1 MGVGSRLK
9 KILHE
14 RGISIKQLAD
24 YSGVPVNTLYSI
36 TKRNSEMVRDD
47 TLKAIADALGVTKSY
62 LRNGEDNGEV
72 VIRARDI
79 RELLDR
85 EKIKT
90 IEDLSSPE
98 LQKFLKN
105 MTGGLVSDPFESLR
119 SNVEKKIDKYA
130 EDYAGKDELLLE
142 FYHELNLK
150 GRKEAIKRT
159 QELTRLPEYTEP
171 DIEEGSKCDSE
182 CVKK

>member
-1 MGVGSRLK
+1 M
-9 KILHE
+9 
-14 RGISIKQLAD
+14 
-24 YSGVPVNTLYSI
+24 
-36 TKRNSEMVRDD
+36 
-47 TLKAIADALGVTKSY
+47 
-62 LRNGEDNGEV
+62 
-72 VIRARDI
+72 
-79 RELLDR
+79 
-85 EKIKT
+85 
-90 IEDLSSPE
+90 
-98 LQKFLKN
+98 
-105 MTGGLVSDPFESLR
+105 SDPFESLR